1 MQKYF
6 LNIII
11 LLLIILCFG
20 LPLSNWGAFIAILVI
35 LYAIILNKIIIKTNF
50 LILSIGIVFSL
61 TIVKINMDNEYIHM
75 GEQIYSPDDS
85 YLS

>member
-20 LPLSNWGAFIAILVI
+20 LPLSNWGAFITILVTI
-35 LYAIILNKIIIKTNF
+35 YAIILNKTIIKTNY
-50 LILSIGIVFSL
+50 LIASIAIVISL
-61 TIVKINMDNEYIHM
+61 NLVKMNMDNENIHM
-75 GEQIYSPDDS
+75 
-85 YLS
+85 